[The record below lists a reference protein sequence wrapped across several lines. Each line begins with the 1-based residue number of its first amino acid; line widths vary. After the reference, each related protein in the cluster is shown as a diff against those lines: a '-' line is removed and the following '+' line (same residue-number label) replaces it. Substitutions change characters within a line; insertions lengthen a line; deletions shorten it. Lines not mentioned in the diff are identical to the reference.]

1 MKKDRKKICQKAL
14 ILFFVVVAVCTVVS
28 RAADAMTI
36 PKVTVQQAEEGRI
49 TYTLKGD
56 GAIEAAAKS
65 TYLMPGGFLVESCME
80 NGTGVEAGDVLI
92 QFQREQLEKR
102 RAELETALEQAKL
115 QLEQAKLGQKE
126 DAWIPAEEEAQKAL
140 NQAQAE
146 YDQAAAQKQQIQE
159 KYNQNVLALLPEAE
173 DYEARKAE
181 LDAAFQEETAEV
193 QGRLDAAAT
202 GLTSAQQALEA
213 AKKSDDMT
221 RQNNAKAQQA
231 AGYTVESAQL
241 EVDKAEENLRE
252 AEELIA
258 QEGKI
263 YAAEKGIFLNT
274 AVTEGTVTT
283 GSEFVSIGTGNL
295 VFTAEVAKEAREK
308 LAEGDTITI
317 KVPGQEEIKTAITQI
332 TSGKKQEEGTQK
344 ENTQEETVSIKA
356 VLPEGTELSGEYA
369 SFSVE
374 KDSEENYQT
383 ILPLTAIRQD
393 SKGYYCLGIRTVDTI
408 LGEEIKAERINIT
421 LLEQD
426 DTQAA
431 VNGAIQPDT
440 KIIVASEKDVLAGDR
455 VRIKE

>member
-1 MKKDRKKICQKAL
+1 MKKDRKKICQKVL
-14 ILFFVVVAVCTVVS
+14 ILFFVVVAVCTVIS
-28 RAADAMTI
+28 RAADSMTI
-36 PKVTVQQAEEGRI
+36 PKVTVQQAEEGKI
-49 TYTLKGD
+49 TYSLKGN
-56 GAIEAAAKS
+56 GTIGSATKS
-65 TYLMPGGFLVESCME
+65 TYLMPAGFLVESCLE
-80 NGTGVEAGDVLI
+80 DGTSVEAGDVLI
-92 QFQREQLEKR
+92 QFQREQLENRKK
-102 RAELETALEQAKL
+102 EIETALEQAKL

-126 DAWIPAEEEAQKAL
+126 DAWIPAEEEAQKSR

-146 YDQAAAQKQQIQE
+146 YDQAAAQKQQLQE
-159 KYNQNVLALLPEAE
+159 QYNQNVAALSPETE

-181 LDAAFQEETAEV
+181 LDAAFQEGFAEV

-202 GLTSAQQALEA
+202 GLALAQQSLEA
-213 AKKSDDMT
+213 AQKSDDVT

-241 EVDKAEENLRE
+241 EVDKAEKNLEE

-258 QEGKI
+258 QDGKI

-274 AVTEGTVTT
+274 AVTVGSVMT
-283 GSEFVSIGTGNL
+283 GSEFISIGTGGL

-308 LAEGDTITI
+308 LTEGDTITI
-317 KVPGQEEIKTAITQI
+317 KASEQEEIKTTITKI
-332 TSGKKQEEGTQK
+332 TSGKRQEEAGQT
-344 ENTQEETVSIKA
+344 EETQEETVSLKA
-356 VLPEGTELSGEYA
+356 KLPEETEFSGGYA
-369 SFSVE
+369 SFFIE
-374 KDSEENYQT
+374 KDSQEDYQT

-408 LGEEIKAERINIT
+408 LGEEIKAERINLT

-431 VNGAIQPDT
+431 VSGAIQPDT

-455 VRIKE
+455 VRIDE